1 MIMNNE
7 QKNCF
12 ACGCNINEKDV
23 VALSRKL
30 FGENVRKFFCLPCLA
45 DSLGVE
51 VDELLAKIEE
61 FKAEG
66 CKLFG

>member
-1 MIMNNE
+1 MV
-7 QKNCF
+7 QQSCF
-12 ACGCNINEKDV
+12 ACGCTIPEKDV
-23 VALSRKL
+23 VALNRKL
-30 FGENVRKFFCLPCLA
+30 YGEKVARFFCLPCLA
-45 DSLGVE
+45 ESLDVE